1 MKVKRGSIAHL
12 AKNQRIQLNN
22 YLEGKDSVTSL
33 DSKRRGPGIPTAGRS
48 NLTWTPGS
56 DNMGRTGMDLKSE
69 VEAWKFMSS
78 IIPSKH
84 QETTHLPKGAWSQ
97 NVYANNIGQLTAS
110 RREKHPTK
118 DKNTTNRKCVLK
130 ERDIQET
137 GTKPPNNL

>member
-1 MKVKRGSIAHL
+1 
-12 AKNQRIQLNN
+12 
-22 YLEGKDSVTSL
+22 
-33 DSKRRGPGIPTAGRS
+33 
-48 NLTWTPGS
+48 
-56 DNMGRTGMDLKSE
+56 MDLKSE

-97 NVYANNIGQLTAS
+97 NAYANNIGQLTAS

-118 DKNTTNRKCVLK
+118 DKNTTSRKCVLK

-137 GTKPPNNL
+137 GTKPPNDL